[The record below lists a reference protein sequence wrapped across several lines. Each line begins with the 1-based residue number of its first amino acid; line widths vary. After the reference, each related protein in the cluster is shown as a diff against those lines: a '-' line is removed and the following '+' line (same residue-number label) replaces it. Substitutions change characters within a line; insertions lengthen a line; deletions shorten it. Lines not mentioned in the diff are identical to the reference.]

1 MGEDEKIS
9 WRSPYSCSSERD
21 VVQYRW
27 YYCQSERNACNQ
39 SQRNSKQMQREITRS
54 RNGKGKGGRWAGI
67 TMEMMMVIEVVV
79 VFFE

>member
-1 MGEDEKIS
+1 
-9 WRSPYSCSSERD
+9 
-21 VVQYRW
+21 
-27 YYCQSERNACNQ
+27 
-39 SQRNSKQMQREITRS
+39 MQREITRS